1 MEING
6 FNSSNDMDL
15 SVAGSMKRP
24 SKEEIEELNT
34 NLSESIA
41 EKLIEEKDENGD
53 GVLSAEELGLSDEA
67 FAALGTDSESF
78 ATAEEL
84 ANYIKS
90 KIGEK
95 MEEKKPP
102 EGEEPPQGPPP
113 QGEPPKGGGPGGMIS
128 DILDEMGLSDED
140 SETIMEL
147 LQTTSIN
154 VDV

>member
-1 MEING
+1 MEIGG
-6 FNSSNDMDL
+6 FNSNEMDSY
-15 SVAGSMKRP
+15 SVKGSMKRP

-34 NLSESIA
+34 NMSESIA

-53 GVLSAEELGLSDEA
+53 GVLSAEELGLSNET
-67 FAALGTDSESF
+67 FAALGTDSESC

-102 EGEEPPQGPPP
+102 EGEEPPQGTPP
-113 QGEPPKGGGPGGMIS
+113 QGEGPAAMIS
-128 DILDEMGLSDED
+128 EILDEMGLSDED

-147 LQTTSIN
+147 LQTTSVN
-154 VDV
+154 VEV